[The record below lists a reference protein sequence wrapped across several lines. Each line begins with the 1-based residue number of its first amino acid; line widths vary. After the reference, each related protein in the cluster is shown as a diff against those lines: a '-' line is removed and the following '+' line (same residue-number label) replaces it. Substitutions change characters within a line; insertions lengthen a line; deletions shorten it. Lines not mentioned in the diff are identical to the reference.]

1 MIQQLFTVYDAV
13 AQAWLEPFHA
23 PTVEFA
29 LRQFRSSVETEGHMF
44 HKYPHDYVLY
54 HVGSFDQQ
62 TGIITGTEVPHRLAI
77 GHEFAGA
84 QQPLP
89 FDDSNGDQ
97 EEAN

>member
-1 MIQQLFTVYDAV
+1 MIIQLFTVYDAV

-54 HVGSFDQQ
+54 HVGSFDQK
-62 TGIITGTEVPHRLAI
+62 TGTVSGSDAPHRLAV
-77 GHEFAGA
+77 GHEFAGS

-89 FDDSNGDQ
+89 FIDHER
-97 EEAN
+97 EEETN